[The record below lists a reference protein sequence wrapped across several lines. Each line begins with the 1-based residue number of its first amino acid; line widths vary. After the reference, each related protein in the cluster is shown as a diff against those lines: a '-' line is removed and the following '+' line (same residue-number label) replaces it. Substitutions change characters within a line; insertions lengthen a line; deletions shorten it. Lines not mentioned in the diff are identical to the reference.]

1 MKTLF
6 HPHSLRFALAALACL
21 LAQVNLGAQVN
32 PLSSTG
38 YSEDA
43 VLGHWLEA
51 RPVAVHE
58 GACGDPDDYMHF
70 LHEDDYLLSCSGDGV
85 DVFELTTT
93 SDGWYN
99 DPLNASWNASG
110 VYPAFFGS
118 FPEIA
123 FDSFLTTGADNASSA
138 QQAQLTLNSSVDIQ
152 FVCPGAYGDGAP
164 FPPRLVRPSRGTTGT
179 RAWSCGLCG

>member
-1 MKTLF
+1 M
-6 HPHSLRFALAALACL
+6 
-21 LAQVNLGAQVN
+21 
-32 PLSSTG
+32 
-38 YSEDA
+38 SET
-43 VLGHWLEA
+43 VWM
-51 RPVAVHE
+51 
-58 GACGDPDDYMHF
+58 Y
-70 LHEDDYLLSCSGDGV
+70 
-85 DVFELTTT
+85 ELTTT

-152 FVCPGAYGDGAP
+152 LQFAGAYGDGASVSTRP
-164 FPPRLVRPSRGTTGT
+164 AYLTWYNVIHSRPR
-179 RAWSCGLCG
+179 GLCGESREVLVE